1 MVEPIK
7 MPEALVIGASR
18 GIGKKI
24 ATTFA
29 KAGYS
34 VGVASRTVED
44 TPKLPGTIFTTTKEI
59 SDLGFQ
65 SQALPIKCNV
75 RKTEDIENAVSTC
88 ISHFGSLDVVIY
100 NAGAITWDLVVDTP
114 MKKFDLLMDVNVR
127 GAYSLTQT
135 VLPYFLKKGFGK
147 IVMVSPPL
155 YSRFFKGK
163 TPYAIS
169 KLGMSILV
177 QGLSH
182 ELNGTGMVYM
192 YMYGCML

>member
-1 MVEPIK
+1 MNLFYPTDLRFYPRFYVPSMVEPIK

-88 ISHFGSLDVVIY
+88 ISHFGSLDVAIY
-100 NAGAITWDLVVDTP
+100 NAGAITRDLVVDTCQCERCLFANTDCTAILFEERVW
-114 MKKFDLLMDVNVR
+114 KDCH
-127 GAYSLTQT
+127 
-135 VLPYFLKKGFGK
+135 GFST
-147 IVMVSPPL
+147 IVFQV
-155 YSRFFKGK
+155 F
-163 TPYAIS
+163 
-169 KLGMSILV
+169 
-177 QGLSH
+177 
-182 ELNGTGMVYM
+182 
-192 YMYGCML
+192 